1 MIRKRERGL
10 SVFDTSGLILG
21 QKVLNRITYSRIRI
35 PKSTVENFCYQK
47 KPVKHLIYNGQLFKN
62 SSSINNVNNFLDFFE
77 PHHLFG
83 PFYKIRLKSNA
94 DFWLPPSFMFTWF
107 MDNPFL
113 FINSIFFIKWWTPNK
128 ITIRRH
134 SSHIRQKVIS

>member
-21 QKVLNRITYSRIRI
+21 PKVLNRITYSRIRI

-62 SSSINNVNNFLDFFE
+62 SSSINNVNNFWTFSSPTTFLDHFTKYD
-77 PHHLFG
+77 LKVMRTFG
-83 PFYKIRLKSNA
+83 YPLLSCSRDLWITPFCLLIQSFSSNDELQTKSPLE
-94 DFWLPPSFMFTWF
+94 DIL
-107 MDNPFL
+107 
-113 FINSIFFIKWWTPNK
+113 
-128 ITIRRH
+128 R
-134 SSHIRQKVIS
+134 IRQKVIS